1 MASGSISSLV
11 RQVTLALVIVGITTL
26 IVGGPTALA
35 DEHDE
40 NYWPDSN
47 KPRAGT
53 QVRTS
58 VESRPDGVYVQIEV
72 RQTSPG
78 IHRSAERPG
87 SAPAAA
93 GPRSPVGAS
102 SSAATVPSTSS
113 GSAAASASAAA
124 RGRTWTD
131 ATGIHHESADGDRIT
146 LTPPM
151 ISSATRDS
159 WVRQLQQHPNED
171 PYLLYTNDQFGGLV
185 WLPRGT
191 SPASIRFGAPP
202 AAGPPPVAVPAVPA
216 GGGIAIDP
224 REVALDALSRVPL
237 PNIQLRMNPSL
248 GLVALPGWFWVE
260 GYDGRP
266 FGTSRTV
273 AIPPAVGAEV
283 PVDLVPAD
291 DPRRR
296 GSSVT
301 VDVRVWAAK
310 YEWSFGDGA
319 SLVTRSLGRPYPQES
334 DIQHTYE
341 YSSLRFP
348 GGFPVRLTVEYA
360 AEYRVNG
367 GPPQPLPPIRRTYE
381 AGYQVQEVQPVLTG
395 R

>member
-11 RQVTLALVIVGITTL
+11 RQVTLALVIVGIATL
-26 IVGGPTALA
+26 TVGRPAALA
-35 DEHDE
+35 DDPDD
-40 NYWPDSN
+40 NYWPDNN

-78 IHRSAERPG
+78 IHRPAERPG
-87 SAPAAA
+87 SAPAAT

-102 SSAATVPSTSS
+102 SSAAAAPSTSS
-113 GSAAASASAAA
+113 AAS
-124 RGRTWTD
+124 RGRTWKD

-171 PYLLYTNDQFGGLV
+171 PYLLYSNDQFGGLV

-191 SPASIRFGAPP
+191 NPDSIRFGAPP
-202 AAGPPPVAVPAVPA
+202 AAAPPPVAVPA
-216 GGGIAIDP
+216 GGGITIDP
-224 REVALDALSRVPL
+224 RDVALDALSRVPL
-237 PNIQLRMNPSL
+237 PNIQIRMNPSL

-273 AIPPAVGAEV
+273 DIPPAVGADV
-283 PVDLVPAD
+283 PADLVPAD
-291 DPRRR
+291 DARRR
-296 GSSVT
+296 GSSIT

-319 SLVTRSLGRPYPQES
+319 SVVTRSLGKPYPQES

-360 AEYRVNG
+360 AEYRVDG

-381 AGYQVQEVQPVLTG
+381 AGYRVQEVQPVLTG